1 VRQLTLLMNDVWRAI
16 LRKRTEEAL
25 LESKQQAELYVD
37 LMGHDINNMNQ
48 IALGFLEL
56 ALQRLD
62 ENKKLG
68 EEDRFTI
75 EKPIETLYNSAMLI
89 QNVKK
94 LQQARAGGLKVR
106 SVELDAM
113 LSGVVKEFALVPGR
127 DVTID
132 YTSGQGRFVTAN
144 DLLKD
149 VFSNI
154 VGNAIKHSAPGRP
167 LTIGIRLADVKEG
180 GISYYLVMIED
191 DGPGIPDERKAMLFS
206 RTSTDRKAIASV
218 GLGLGLVRT
227 LTEDFGGRVW
237 AEDRVPGDYRQGV
250 RFVVMLPAAGERR
263 PRL

>member
-1 VRQLTLLMNDVWRAI
+1 MPVFDGPHVVAIAEVGNKKTDYDRSDVRQLTLLMNDVWRAI

-89 QNVKK
+89 HNVKK

-106 SVELDAM
+106 SVDLDAM
-113 LSGVVKEFALVPGR
+113 LSRCSQGIRPRAW
-127 DVTID
+127 
-132 YTSGQGRFVTAN
+132 QGRYYRLHARTGTLR
-144 DLLKD
+144 D
-149 VFSNI
+149 
-154 VGNAIKHSAPGRP
+154 GQRPPQGR
-167 LTIGIRLADVKEG
+167 LC
-180 GISYYLVMIED
+180 
-191 DGPGIPDERKAMLFS
+191 
-206 RTSTDRKAIASV
+206 
-218 GLGLGLVRT
+218 
-227 LTEDFGGRVW
+227 
-237 AEDRVPGDYRQGV
+237 
-250 RFVVMLPAAGERR
+250 
-263 PRL
+263 